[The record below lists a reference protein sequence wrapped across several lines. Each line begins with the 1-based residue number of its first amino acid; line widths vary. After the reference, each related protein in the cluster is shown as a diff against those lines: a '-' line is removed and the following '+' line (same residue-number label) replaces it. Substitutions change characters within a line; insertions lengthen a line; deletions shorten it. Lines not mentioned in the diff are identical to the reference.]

1 MRRIINPYLRLEGY
15 NCFGCCPDNPVGL
28 HMEFFED
35 GDDIVSYWHPKD
47 YYQGWH
53 EVMHGGILST
63 LVDEIAGWVVTRK
76 LQTAGVT
83 SRLSVSYMRPVK
95 VSETQ
100 LTIRAH
106 IREQNHG
113 FVFIAVTIAD
123 SQDEICVEGEA
134 VYRALSKEKS
144 QEMGFTHCDV
154 DDEQLLSM

>member
-1 MRRIINPYLRLEGY
+1 MRRIINPYLHLEGY

-28 HMEFFED
+28 HMEFF
-35 GDDIVSYWHPKD
+35 D

-83 SRLSVSYMRPVK
+83 SRLNVSYLHPVK
-95 VSETQ
+95 TSDPQ
-100 LTIRAH
+100 LTIRAR
-106 IREQNHG
+106 ITKQSHG
-113 FVFIAVTIAD
+113 FVFINVTVAD
-123 SQDEICVEGEA
+123 SQEQVCVEGEA
-134 VYRALSKEKS
+134 VYRAMPEDVSR
-144 QEMGFTHCDV
+144 EMGFTHCDV